1 MQEKKKKN
9 GLERWFSQQNAY
21 YANKQGDS
29 NPVSITFLKI
39 WLMLV
44 IPALGV
50 VEVMWRQDDP
60 WDWLVSLL
68 D

>member
-1 MQEKKKKN
+1 MQEQKKKN

-21 YANKQGDS
+21 YANKQRDS
-29 NPVSITFLKI
+29 NPVSITLLKI

-50 VEVMWRQDDP
+50 VEVMWRQNDP
-60 WDWLVSLL
+60 WDWLVSHLG
-68 D
+68 